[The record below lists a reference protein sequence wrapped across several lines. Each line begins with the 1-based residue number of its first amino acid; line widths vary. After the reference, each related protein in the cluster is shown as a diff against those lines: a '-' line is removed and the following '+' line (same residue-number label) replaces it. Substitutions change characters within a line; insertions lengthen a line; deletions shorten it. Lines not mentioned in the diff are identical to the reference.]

1 MKRFWLLFISF
12 TLAVCLIAGCSGEEK
27 SGEAKSGGDVVE
39 TLSTSVNQEFTLA
52 RKFNLSSGYIWRED
66 YDESMLELVE
76 STIEADEQEDAKII
90 LSQVFRFKALK
101 KGKTEVTLVYRR
113 ATLEGP
119 LIARQ
124 ELISVNIE

>member
-1 MKRFWLLFISF
+1 MKRILLLFMSV
-12 TLAVCLIAGCSGEEK
+12 TLAVCLIAGCGGEEESGEVMI
-27 SGEAKSGGDVVE
+27 GVDVVE
-39 TLSTSVNQEFTLA
+39 TISTSVNHEFIIA
-52 RKFNLSSGYIWRED
+52 REFDLHSGYIWRED

-76 STIEADEQEDAKII
+76 STIEADKQEDGKIV

-101 KGKTEVTLVYRR
+101 KGKTTIILVHRR

-124 ELISVNIE
+124 EAISVNIK

>member
-1 MKRFWLLFISF
+1 MKRFLLLFISF

-27 SGEAKSGGDVVE
+27 SGEAKSGEDGVE

-52 RKFNLSSGYIWRED
+52 RKFNLNSGYIWRED
-66 YDESMLELVE
+66 YDERMLELVE
-76 STIEADEQEDAKII
+76 STIEANEQEDAKII

-119 LIARQ
+119 LIATQ